1 MRLHYLF
8 SVGLLAGV
16 ALAGC
21 TSKTNVEPEM
31 PCGTYATVRL
41 CYGMTTMCPTEHTT
55 LELADGT
62 RLRPSGPVWEAYLPH
77 QAAGQVLSIGYTPGE
92 ALPTDEVGNVR
103 AQLTCLEPAVI
114 RCATPAPG
122 GN

>member
-16 ALAGC
+16 GLAGC
-21 TSKTNVEPEM
+21 TTKTDVEPEV

-41 CYGMTTMCPTEHTT
+41 CHGMTTMCLTEHTT

-62 RLRPSGPVWEAYLPH
+62 RLRPSGPAWEAYLPH
-77 QAAGQVLSIGYTPGE
+77 QADGQTLSIGYTPGP
-92 ALPTDEVGNVR
+92 ALPAGDVGNLE
-103 AQLTCLEPAVI
+103 AKLTCLEEVM
-114 RCATPAPG
+114 RCGTPAPG